1 MDQEQKIVTDE
12 KHTYPTLP
20 SPVLNPSY
28 QRKTPFV
35 MTDAV
40 RKAIAGAVAEID
52 VKQLRL
58 LHTKPLAER
67 VEMAASMIEGA
78 EQVGAYCL
86 RQREPE
92 LSEDEALRIVRG
104 GILSYYIKKRR
115 KS

>member
-1 MDQEQKIVTDE
+1 MDNTN
-12 KHTYPTLP
+12 HMSTPP
-20 SPVLNPSY
+20 SPTLNPSY

-58 LHTKPLAER
+58 LRTKTPAER
-67 VEMAASMIEGA
+67 AEIAASMIEA
-78 EQVGAYCL
+78 VEQVGAYRL

-92 LSEDEALRIVRG
+92 LSADEALRIARG
-104 GILSYYIKKRR
+104 GILDYYIEQRR
-115 KS
+115 KL